1 MTRTDSKITRVNIS
15 FSKNACKNLNKAE
28 IDDLSDPARDL
39 FYFVQSFGSKL
50 KVSGFAILWMVEDTI
65 QSLDTVTCGIFQKNF
80 YDNLFKPDV
89 NSKTQNIKN
98 LTKEQLKRY

>member
-1 MTRTDSKITRVNIS
+1 MTRTDSKITRVNIG
-15 FSKNACKNLNKAE
+15 FSKNPCKNLNKAE

-65 QSLDTVTCGIFQKNF
+65 QSLDTVTCGIFQKK
-80 YDNLFKPDV
+80 L
-89 NSKTQNIKN
+89 
-98 LTKEQLKRY
+98 LR